1 MTTMVRPTIEEFEQG
16 VDEYLKE
23 LDDMEEDE
31 AREYAKKVLI
41 ETGVLDASGNPKKQI
56 VTGDFFGW

>member
-1 MTTMVRPTIEEFEQG
+1 MITTVRPTIEEFEAG

-23 LDDMEEDE
+23 LDAMDEDE
-31 AREYAKKVLI
+31 AKEHAKKVLV
-41 ETGVLDASGNPKKQI
+41 ETGVLDKNGNPKKQI

>member
-1 MTTMVRPTIEEFEQG
+1 MTTMVRPTIEEFEHG
-16 VDEYLKE
+16 VDQYLKE
-23 LDDMEEDE
+23 LDAMEEDE

-41 ETGVLDASGNPKKQI
+41 ETGVLDANGNPKKQI

>member
-41 ETGVLDASGNPKKQI
+41 ETGV
-56 VTGDFFGW
+56 